1 MTDLQNVHMGH
12 KEGWARIVN
21 ATPRVQPER
30 LTARK
35 HSALS
40 PSRKAKYDKQRRD
53 WHANMGVLRT
63 PQLRGLHDTLW
74 DIVDSNLHDNDRAK
88 GAVAIEGAAG
98 LGKSTAVEQ
107 FAKEFHLR
115 EVAENGP
122 RTAEGNERW
131 PVCRVTLSGHPT
143 LRDLNV
149 SLLHFFAHPGTSRG
163 NAADFARRA
172 LDTFLACEVR
182 LLIIDDLHFLRWRAA
197 DGVKVSNHLKFI
209 TNEFPVTL
217 VLVGVGLTE
226 AGLFTEG
233 RTQREST
240 LAQTARRTT
249 RLTMERFANTNAGQ
263 KQWRSVLH
271 AIEQRIV
278 LVKHREGALTDQL
291 ADYLYA
297 RTSGHIGSL
306 MTLINRASSRAIRTG
321 TEALTEQL
329 LEATPIDA
337 AAESARDVT
346 QAELRTARRSTRKTR
361 RLTVV
366 PE

>member
-1 MTDLQNVHMGH
+1 
-12 KEGWARIVN
+12 
-21 ATPRVQPER
+21 
-30 LTARK
+30 
-35 HSALS
+35 
-40 PSRKAKYDKQRRD
+40 
-53 WHANMGVLRT
+53 MGVLRT

-122 RTAEGNERW
+122 RTGEGNERW

-172 LDTFLACEVR
+172 LDTFLACQVR
-182 LLIIDDLHFLRWRAA
+182 LLVIDDLHFLRWRAA
-197 DGVKVSNHLKFI
+197 DGVKVSNHLKYVA
-209 TNEFPVTL
+209 NEFPVTL
-217 VLVGVGLTE
+217 VLVGVGLTD

-249 RLTMERFANTNAGQ
+249 RLSMEPFASTTAGQ

-271 AIEQRIV
+271 AIEARVV
-278 LVKHREGALTDQL
+278 LVKHREGTLSVDLVGLPLRAHLRAYRLADDVDQPGQL
-291 ADYLYA
+291 ARHPNRHRSPHR
-297 RTSGHIGSL
+297 RTPRRHTHRRRSGS
-306 MTLINRASSRAIRTG
+306 
-321 TEALTEQL
+321 
-329 LEATPIDA
+329 
-337 AAESARDVT
+337 SARPHRS
-346 QAELRTARRSTRKTR
+346 RTAHRTAPDPHTPTPDGRGRNKALPETIHRRSRVLCRGR
-361 RLTVV
+361 RRDLVSRPVGAAGSAQRHTVAAGQV
-366 PE
+366 RHGVA

>member
-1 MTDLQNVHMGH
+1 
-12 KEGWARIVN
+12 
-21 ATPRVQPER
+21 
-30 LTARK
+30 
-35 HSALS
+35 
-40 PSRKAKYDKQRRD
+40 
-53 WHANMGVLRT
+53 MGVLRT

-122 RTAEGNERW
+122 RTGEGNERW

-143 LRDLNV
+143 LRDLNISV
-149 SLLHFFAHPGTSRG
+149 LHFFAHPGTSRG

-172 LDTFLACEVR
+172 LDTFLACDVR

-209 TNEFPVTL
+209 ANEFPVTL

-249 RLTMERFANTNAGQ
+249 RLTMEPFAKTTAGQ

-271 AIEQRIV
+271 AIEQRVV
-278 LVKHREGALTDQL
+278 LVKHREGTLSDQL

-329 LEATPIDA
+329 LDATPIDA
-337 AAESARDVT
+337 AAESARDLT
-346 QAELRTARRSTRKTR
+346 AAELRTARRPTRKPR

>member
-1 MTDLQNVHMGH
+1 MTDLHDVHTGH
-12 KEGWARIVN
+12 KEGWAKLV
-21 ATPRVQPER
+21 AAPPRVQPER

-35 HSALS
+35 FAALS
-40 PSRKAKYDKQRRD
+40 SVQKARYNRRRRD

-63 PQLRGLHDTLW
+63 PQLRALHEALW
-74 DIVDSNLHDNDRAK
+74 DIADSNVHDNDRAK

-98 LGKSTAVEQ
+98 VGKSTAVEQ

-115 EVAENGP
+115 EVAESGTM
-122 RTAEGNERW
+122 TADGNERW

-149 SLLHFFAHPGTSRG
+149 SLLQFFAHPGISRG
-163 NAADFARRA
+163 SAADFARRA
-172 LDTFLACEVR
+172 LDVFLACEVR
-182 LLIIDDLHFLRWRAA
+182 LLIIDDLHFLQWQAS
-197 DGVKVSNHLKFI
+197 DGAKVSNHLKFI
-209 TNEFPVTL
+209 ANEFPVTL
-217 VLVGVGLTE
+217 VLVGVDLTDS
-226 AGLFTEG
+226 GLFTEG
-233 RTQREST
+233 RAGREAA

-249 RLTMERFANTNAGQ
+249 RLTMERFAHTAAGR

-271 AIEQRIV
+271 AIETRVV
-278 LVKHREGALTDQL
+278 LVKHHDGTVSEQL

-329 LEATPIDA
+329 LDATPIDA
-337 AAESARDVT
+337 AAESARAVT
-346 QAELRTARRSTRKTR
+346 AATLHTARHPPRAPR
-361 RLTVV
+361 RLTIVTD
-366 PE
+366 